1 VDLLHGTALKE
12 INGMA
17 SFRSGRDD
25 PSAGSRSA
33 LARRV
38 RSGTGPMIAR
48 NLHGHVVQVLG
59 QRIVGGELK
68 QGAVLPPEA
77 TMADDMQVSRT
88 SLREAMKVL
97 SAKGLVEARPKVGT
111 RVREARFWNQLD
123 ADVLAWRCSS
133 MPTADF
139 VQKLSEMREIIEP
152 AAAASAARHRTATQ
166 LKHMQAAF
174 NAMETA
180 SDPEAWTSADLDF
193 HEAILAAT
201 GNELLISLFSVIE
214 AALSSYFTMSARTTA
229 NFKYSLPHH
238 RAVLH
243 AIGEKQAE
251 AAQKAMLK
259 VITDTR
265 ENLSG
270 KKRRAGKA

>member
-1 VDLLHGTALKE
+1 
-12 INGMA
+12 MA
-17 SFRSGRDD
+17 SIRDGKD
-25 PSAGSRSA
+25 GANRTARPVLSR
-33 LARRV
+33 RIRNGV
-38 RSGTGPMIAR
+38 GPMAAR

-59 QRIVGGELK
+59 QRIVSGAIK
-68 QGAVLPPEA
+68 QGEVLPPEA
-77 TMADDMQVSRT
+77 TMAEEMDVSRT

-111 RVREARFWNQLD
+111 RVRDARFWSQLD
-123 ADVLAWRCSS
+123 ADVLAWRCAS

-152 AAAASAARHRTATQ
+152 AAAASAANHRSVTQ
-166 LKHMQAAF
+166 LKRMQTAF
-174 NAMETA
+174 DAMEA
-180 SDPEAWTSADLDF
+180 AHDPEAWTTADIDF

-214 AALSSYFTMSARTTA
+214 TALSSYFTMSAHTAA
-229 NFKYSLPHH
+229 NFKYSLPQH

-243 AIGEKQAE
+243 AIREKDAE

-259 VITDTR
+259 VISDTK
-265 ENLSG
+265 ENLSS
-270 KKRRAGKA
+270 KRRKA

>member
-1 VDLLHGTALKE
+1 
-12 INGMA
+12 MA
-17 SFRSGRDD
+17 SFRGGRDGNATRTAR
-25 PSAGSRSA
+25 PALSRR
-33 LARRV
+33 L
-38 RSGTGPMIAR
+38 RSGVGPMAAR

-59 QRIVGGELK
+59 QRIVSGAIK
-68 QGAVLPPEA
+68 QGEVLPPEA
-77 TMADDMQVSRT
+77 TMAEEMEVSRT

-111 RVREARFWNQLD
+111 RVRDARFWSQLD
-123 ADVLAWRCSS
+123 ADVLAWRCAS

-152 AAAASAARHRTATQ
+152 AAAASAASHRTVTQ
-166 LKHMQAAF
+166 LKRMQTAF
-174 NAMETA
+174 DAMEA
-180 SDPEAWTSADLDF
+180 SHDPESWTSADIDF

-214 AALSSYFTMSARTTA
+214 TALSSYFTMSALSA
-229 NFKYSLPHH
+229 VNFKYSLPQH

-243 AIGEKQAE
+243 AIREKDAE

-259 VITDTR
+259 VISDTR
-265 ENLSG
+265 ENLSN
-270 KKRRAGKA
+270 KRRKA